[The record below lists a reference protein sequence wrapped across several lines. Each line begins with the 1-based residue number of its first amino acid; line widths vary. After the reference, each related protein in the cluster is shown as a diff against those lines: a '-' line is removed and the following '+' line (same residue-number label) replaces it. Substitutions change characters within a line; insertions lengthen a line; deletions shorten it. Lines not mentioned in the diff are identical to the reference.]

1 MFSSHICFLYL
12 TLSCLLA
19 GPLQCHLFTTYASK
33 VVLGW
38 MTKWMNEKMSNLVTE
53 WIVNCLPWRSELMA
67 YLDIPRPPWG
77 RFRRRSASF
86 PNCGKDLFI
95 WRFTTWIWAVLFCSW
110 PRRSTVLCCEC
121 TVSSRTPTFLRDLS
135 RWFAWT
141 VFISAPEWLQ
151 FPDRNVSRGD
161 KWASGP
167 CVALITCVLG
177 AERLHWS
184 LPAPGQPRPASRDGG
199 NAGICALGWATA
211 HVWGCQTFSVKGQ
224 VINISGFVGFAG
236 LYHNSSLHSRNT
248 KADADNT

>member
-1 MFSSHICFLYL
+1 M
-12 TLSCLLA
+12 
-19 GPLQCHLFTTYASK
+19 G
-33 VVLGW
+33 
-38 MTKWMNEKMSNLVTE
+38 NLVTQ
-53 WIVNCLPWRSELMA
+53 WIINCLPWRSELMA
-67 YLDIPRPPWG
+67 YLEIPRPPCR

-86 PNCGKDLFI
+86 PNCGKGLFI

-110 PRRSTVLCCEC
+110 PRRSRVFCCEC

-135 RWFAWT
+135 HWFAWT

-167 CVALITCVLG
+167 CVALIICVLG
-177 AERLHWS
+177 AERLCWS
-184 LPAPGQPRPASRDGG
+184 LPAPGQARPASRDGG
-199 NAGICALGWATA
+199 NAGIFALGWATA

-236 LYHNSSLHSRNT
+236 LYHNTHSTLGTQKQMQTIHKYVGMPCSN
-248 KADADNT
+248 KPKIWISCDLPCHMILAFFWLLSNPLKV